1 MTASIA
7 EIDALAR
14 RLMIQLVDET
24 PLAPPFEA
32 IHQDDAGEGFVP
44 RPGPPGRVRPLLA
57 AVASVAIVAGG
68 LGLVTYLRSAEPAA
82 TASPTAQ
89 QLPSVVPDGWVL
101 DRVLGPGSFV
111 ETGLRPQITLY
122 ATSASPLGPIV
133 AVVQYGSAPTS
144 TNANIV
150 ETETTDGRRVVLSD
164 TYIAGVRAIDIQA
177 TPSTWVTLNGRDV
190 SDDTLIRLAETAT
203 VTTDGFARLDATSLE
218 QAGLTPVG
226 EGTLMNLPFSG
237 GRDWDPGSIPAGTT
251 VTSYSSPGVEGHIDL
266 NTYMA
271 TPFDRAAIGLHF
283 APAQRPEDPQGWH
296 RVDTGMDTTTGW
308 YVERDG
314 YTHVVLGPTDA
325 TAAMRTIL
333 ETLTP
338 VGSDSWVERAKALG
352 TPAADE
358 TSAATTIVVETTI
371 RSAAPAGPERQEL
384 STRTEALDDGSY
396 LLTIRDTSGSA
407 TQLRA
412 AFIGRR
418 LIVTP
423 QEPALAEFVVEQDI
437 GNLTGPSAAATFT
450 PAGSLTVVA
459 VPSSTSADHAEITS
473 GGTTYVVEL
482 IQPDDT
488 YPIVIAVLLVG
499 PDEDSNPQIVLTRNG
514 QVVETL

>member
-1 MTASIA
+1 MTASVA
-7 EIDALAR
+7 DIDALAR

-24 PLAPPFEA
+24 PLAPPFES
-32 IHQDDAGEGFVP
+32 IHHDDAGEGFVP

-68 LGLVTYLRSAEPAA
+68 LGLVTYLRAAEPAA

-89 QLPSVVPDGWVL
+89 QLPSVVPDGWQL

-111 ETGLRPQITLY
+111 ETGMRPQITLY

-133 AVVQYGSAPTS
+133 AVVQYGSGPTS

-203 VTTDGFARLDATSLE
+203 VTADGFARLDTTSLE

-251 VTSYSSPGVEGHIDL
+251 VTSYTSPDVDGHIDL

-271 TPFDRAAIGLHF
+271 TPFDRAALGLHF
-283 APAQRPEDPQGWH
+283 APARRPEDPQGWF
-296 RVDTGMDTTTGW
+296 RVDTGLDTTTGW
-308 YVERDG
+308 FVERNG
-314 YTHVVLGPTDA
+314 YTHVVLGPTEA
-325 TAAMRTIL
+325 TAAMRAIL

-338 VGSDSWVERAKALG
+338 VDDASWVERAKALG
-352 TPAADE
+352 SPTTDE
-358 TSAATTIVVETTI
+358 TSAAMTTAVETTV

-396 LLTIRDTSGSA
+396 LLTISDTSGTA
-407 TQLRA
+407 AQLEV

-423 QEPALAEFVVEQDI
+423 QEPALAELVVEQDI

-459 VPSSTSADHAEITS
+459 APSSTSADHAEITS

-499 PDEDSNPQIVLTRNG
+499 PDEDSNPQIVLTGNG